1 MTTPYEWL
9 IGLRYIRAGRRSG
22 RNSYISFM
30 SLVSIAGVGLGVA
43 ALIVVLSVMNGFQRD
58 VGARMISIL
67 SHIEVFDARG
77 ILTDWQATARDA
89 EPGQTGLIL
98 KVPYDKA
105 KGGSKTARMA
115 QDNAHKMA
123 MDKCLGE
130 NGYKVA
136 AWDPASQ

>member
-1 MTTPYEWL
+1 MKRSKILVAASAIACVTSLGACSMMGGGGMGYSPRLETKASDEKAFATTFAAC
-9 IGLRYIRAGRRSG
+9 RDQVRAGKTDSFPISRS
-22 RNSYISFM
+22 S
-30 SLVSIAGVGLGVA
+30 
-43 ALIVVLSVMNGFQRD
+43 
-58 VGARMISIL
+58 
-67 SHIEVFDARG
+67 
-77 ILTDWQATARDA
+77 ATARDA

-105 KGGSKTARMA
+105 KGGSKAARMA

-136 AWDPASQ
+136 AWDSASR